1 MTCYVYHWRYT
12 LVPQLFQEVYARHE
26 RAIIIQRRFPRTIYK
41 QTINEERQRGRERE
55 EWKRLEELCAA
66 KMLRIIYQFSLGGAK
81 ASAYSVGSD
90 SRVFSSRQYNTCA
103 RPVSRSTPL
112 PFRVYQNV
120 SNA

>member
-1 MTCYVYHWRYT
+1 MTCYVYQWRYT
-12 LVPQLFQEVYARHE
+12 LVPQLFQEVYASETRD
-26 RAIIIQRRFPRTIYK
+26 IIQRRFPRTIYK
-41 QTINEERQRGRERE
+41 QTINERQRERERE

-112 PFRVYQNV
+112 PFCVYQNV